1 MFIKYLDYLSPR
13 VTFYHKGFLSHSSII
28 SGILSIITIIFVIA
42 LGVYFSLDIIKKKN
56 PRAFYLHGFLEDAGI
71 YQVNTTSF
79 FHFISLAQIFK
90 GETINE
96 EIDFTIFSIVGSQ
109 LYGNN
114 YLNTIKY
121 NGIESFDHWLYG
133 YWNKEINVNGLDDLI
148 NYKFFNK
155 SACIKKY
162 YNSTEHKYYDI
173 GHPKFSWPIVAHGT
187 FNEKSELYGIYTQ
200 KCNNQIIKQVLGK
213 DYQCKN
219 DSEINKFFDIKGTK
233 FLHLYFINNYVD
245 ISNYEKPY
253 FEYFYRIETQLSFK
267 QYTTNNINFSPSLV
281 KTDDGLIFD
290 NIKEKVSY
298 IFDRNDAYILDIGEK
313 DIYLISCFL
322 LKNIRE
328 VYERSYKRI
337 QDIISSIGGIYQAIT
352 IIAIYINSLYNHFI
366 VLSDTELLLH
376 SLIYNEKE
384 NNEIKTNDK
393 NKTIKHK
400 IKDIEKGDIEKGN
413 NEYKK
418 SSEDN
423 KRNNQ
428 NSNSKIKINKNDNDI
443 SKSNNLI
450 NNVEHINN
458 KKKIS
463 VNNVKNIDNEIIDKK
478 ENSKFGKKIKSF
490 WDFLYYKMTCGK
502 KVISFKIYNDF
513 RIKIISEE
521 HIIRNHLN
529 IYNLLKITR
538 KRKNKRSSYQLKDLI
553 NLI

>member
-463 VNNVKNIDNEIIDKK
+463 VNNVKNIDNEILIK
-478 ENSKFGKKIKSF
+478 KKIPN
-490 WDFLYYKMTCGK
+490 LEK
-502 KVISFKIYNDF
+502 K
-513 RIKIISEE
+513 
-521 HIIRNHLN
+521 
-529 IYNLLKITR
+529 
-538 KRKNKRSSYQLKDLI
+538 
-553 NLI
+553 

>member
-428 NSNSKIKINKNDNDI
+428 NSSSKIKINKNDNDI
-443 SKSNNLI
+443 SKSNNFI

>member
-428 NSNSKIKINKNDNDI
+428 NSHSKIKINKNDNDI

-463 VNNVKNIDNEIIDKK
+463 VNNVKNIDNEILIK
-478 ENSKFGKKIKSF
+478 KKIPN
-490 WDFLYYKMTCGK
+490 LEK
-502 KVISFKIYNDF
+502 K
-513 RIKIISEE
+513 
-521 HIIRNHLN
+521 
-529 IYNLLKITR
+529 
-538 KRKNKRSSYQLKDLI
+538 
-553 NLI
+553 